1 MTDLEKREKT
11 ISVMQNLGIEIRLY
25 EHGAVYTMDEVEE
38 LCPKNFENEII
49 AKNLFL
55 KEHNEEKYYLIVV
68 GGNKHADIK
77 SVRRY
82 LGTKPLSFATEEQL
96 EQRLGVTHGAVTPL
110 GIIFDRE
117 GLVSVIVDDDLR
129 GDVLFG
135 VHPCENTS
143 TVYLKYDELE
153 KFAASCGKRLINMQV

>member
-1 MTDLEKREKT
+1 MTDIEKREKT
-11 ISVMQNLGIEIRLY
+11 VALLEELGIEVRLH
-25 EHGAVYTMDEVEE
+25 EHGAVYTMEEVDRV
-38 LCPKNFENEII
+38 CDRIYDNEII

-68 GGNKHADIK
+68 GGDKHADIK

-96 EQRLGVTHGAVTPL
+96 VKILGVTRGAVTPL
-110 GIIFDRE
+110 GIIFDKE
-117 GLVSVIVDDDLR
+117 GLVSVIVDEELR

-153 KFAASCGKRLINMQV
+153 KIAAKFGRHLINMQV